1 MKQSIILAAGLGSR
15 LREITKVTPK
25 SLIEINEQP
34 ILERN
39 IEFMIEAGIEKI
51 IHLKMHMRTCR
62 TSRTS
67 A

>member
-15 LREITKVTPK
+15 LKEITKITPK

-39 IEFMIEAGIEKI
+39 IEFMIEAGIK
-51 IHLKMHMRTCR
+51 K
-62 TSRTS
+62 
-67 A
+67 